1 MQVEQLR
8 ELRQRSIKDYQS
20 GARIFSKRG
29 KITICNCLR
38 RLLRTDMT

>member
-8 ELRQRSIKDYQS
+8 ELRQRSIKSYEC
-20 GARIFSKRG
+20 GAGIFSKRG
-29 KITICNCLR
+29 KMTICNCLR